1 MKLTV
6 FGMGKLGSP
15 LAALFASVGHDVFC
29 VDNNEQVLDMIR
41 EGKPPVNEPG
51 LRDLFAI
58 FKHRL
63 IPVSMKDAEHAVAN
77 SDFVF
82 IIVPTPSQPDG
93 SFSNAA
99 ILDALVPIA
108 SAISRGAHPA
118 VVVTATTSPGACHSQ
133 IIPALET
140 LSGKGCGVDFGF
152 CYNPEFIA
160 LGSVLHDMR
169 HPDYILIG
177 ETTKNYGDALQAFY
191 EELHHE
197 LGHACPPIA
206 RMNIVN
212 AEIAKLA
219 TNCFATMK
227 ISYANSLAD
236 ICEAYPNADARVV
249 CDAIGL
255 DSRIG
260 SKYLRPATAYGGPC
274 FPRDGRAMLHT
285 AQSQHVPVPLIQA
298 TDATNQRQLDKL
310 LDIISARKCRRLAI
324 LGLSYKPATHVT
336 EESIAVR
343 LLNALN
349 IFEFEWIRVH
359 DPQATLDMPGVL
371 MCYKPDTAIR
381 NADLVII
388 ATAWPQFA
396 ELSPDD
402 FLYGTVIVD
411 CWDMLGPDFH
421 ARTIIKPGKGRFCHP
436 YWTNSNA
443 DELGNGNEPRP

>member
-15 LAALFASVGHDVFC
+15 MAALFASVGHDVFC
-29 VDNNEQVLDMIR
+29 VDSNNKVLSMIR
-41 EGKPPVNEPG
+41 EGHPPVLEPG
-51 LRDLFAI
+51 LPELFAD
-58 FKHRL
+58 FGHRL
-63 IPVSMKDAEHAVAN
+63 VPVSMDDADDAVAN

-82 IIVPTPSQPDG
+82 IIVPTPSQSDG
-93 SFSNAA
+93 SFSNAT
-99 ILDALVPIA
+99 ILDTLAPIA
-108 SAISRGAHPA
+108 RAIARGAHPT
-118 VVVTATTSPGACHSQ
+118 VVVTSTTSPGTCQSE
-133 IIPALET
+133 IIPALER
-140 LSGKGCGVDFGF
+140 LSGMGCGVDFGF

-191 EELHHE
+191 EELHRE
-197 LGHACPPIA
+197 IGQSCPPIA
-206 RMNIVN
+206 RMNVVN

-219 TNCFATMK
+219 TNCFVTMK

-236 ICEAYPNADARVV
+236 ICEAYPNADARIV

-274 FPRDGRAMLHT
+274 FPRDGRAMLHAAT
-285 AQSQHVPVPLIQA
+285 SQHIPVPLVQA
-298 TDATNQRQLDKL
+298 TDDTNQRQLDKL
-310 LDIISARKCRRLAI
+310 LGIITAQHSRRLAI
-324 LGLSYKPATHVT
+324 LGLSYKPGTHVT

-343 LLNALN
+343 LLKALD
-349 IFEFEWIRVH
+349 IPAFEWIRVY
-359 DPQATLDMPGVL
+359 DPQATIDMPGVL
-371 MCYKPDTAIR
+371 MCYKTETAIQK
-381 NADLVII
+381 ADLVII

-402 FLYGTVIVD
+402 FLGSTIIVD
-411 CWDMLGPDFH
+411 CWNLLGPAF
-421 ARTIIKPGKGRFCHP
+421 RETVIKPGKGPF
-436 YWTNSNA
+436 T
-443 DELGNGNEPRP
+443 L